1 MTKGNKNFFVL
12 FIFSFC
18 LQALI
23 EYGVIATA
31 VHPSDP
37 LENFTTLRESFVQ
50 ALPGVFLGL
59 VLIGTWSWYCYR
71 TFPNTIPTTKVPGN
85 TNIDIRLEAALL
97 DRYRASRGT
106 YADRMWL
113 AGIVWGLAGGGLYMF
128 LMAND
133 LSPVRALIKIF
144 N

>member
-1 MTKGNKNFFVL
+1 MTKENKILSVL

-23 EYGVIATA
+23 ECGVIVTA

-37 LENFTTLRESFVQ
+37 LENFITLRESFAQ
-50 ALPGVFLGL
+50 ALPGVILEV
-59 VLIGTWSWYCYR
+59 VLIGAWSWYCYR
-71 TFPNTIPTTKVPGN
+71 TFPNTIPTIKVPGN
-85 TNIDIRLEAALL
+85 ANIDIQLEAALL
-97 DRYRASRGT
+97 NRYRASRGT

-113 AGIVWGLAGGGLYMF
+113 AGIVWGLAGGGLYML

-133 LSPVRALIKIF
+133 LSPVRTLIRIF